1 MSLQRPHIVVIV
13 SLVASTAGEAK
24 ELRCCDYQSTA
35 VKIADTTSHH
45 RVLFAIAWAS
55 SFRISPVSLAKESG

>member
-1 MSLQRPHIVVIV
+1 MSLPRPYIVVIA
-13 SLVASTAGEAK
+13 SLVASSTGEAK
-24 ELRCCDYQSTA
+24 ELRCCHYQSTA
-35 VKIADTTSHH
+35 VEIADTQSHH